1 MAIADDFTV
10 FPFSK
15 TIRHVTAA
23 TTTYTVT
30 AFYSYLMD
38 LFDEPAFQSYEA
50 PMKFN
55 TPTSFSMLNGWF
67 MDNGDF
73 SDILNYLFGA
83 SIDTIDYTTVS
94 DPVFMM
100 DVDAETVAFVDADK
114 DEDIEDDASAVGPL
128 LAFKANYPTATTARF
143 WVRDVNSNGAIAS
156 ASDITMGGTGSADYN
171 ANTLG
176 PSLNGDEVYS
186 NIFTLASF
194 PGAPDPQL
202 YVYQAHP
209 VTGNGRIRIAEWSGL
224 SNWNRDPNGFD
235 VIVPIQLGGVE
246 IDGGNIKTFAR
257 QTADSYTFVESDL
270 TGGART
276 PLATETI
283 SDGVNVAE
291 GEHFLLID
299 ASATTVSADFA
310 VGDVIQ
316 NQSTAA
322 NNTPPTWYAEVVAVQ
337 EFTLTSTGVLAIRG
351 LRGSI
356 TDGDAVFV
364 GTVSSAVA
372 NGTPGGTF
380 FTWDA
385 SSTDPADN
393 IVDANTVLVFTGSGA
408 RRIIRGV
415 EQFAAANQGACVC
428 DTGGA
433 PFTTVDATDFGVAAT
448 HDTLFPPLLND
459 DSAADD
465 AGGAGA
471 AVAVI
476 VDQLYSTPF
485 QHETLISD
493 FTDVTIVHLNGTV
506 TVVVTAGTFE
516 IGERLEYNAGAQS
529 CIFAGWDTEFT
540 IMQLADVDSANEP
553 DASDVFTGSASAA
566 TANVDSGLTDDNLL
580 NYEFTQQATG
590 ATYSVLVE
598 GGAIYNAAR
607 SLSDIYK
614 YWQFYIRDGQGASE
628 RNIFTSDGSSILLV
642 AAEEYI
648 KAVAGYTATKPAP
661 YGTLAGTLLF
671 GAQGVWVQGTA
682 SVDDLRLTDNAG
694 TAQQGTPSVLVQ
706 VTNTRVS
713 DVINVF
719 LEDGSTGLPDK
730 AQFGINAVEPLG
742 ETAIL
747 MDSAIPIDTPAT
759 GTLYIVD
766 TSFGQFDKEHMYRY
780 ISFSGST
787 FTLPTG
793 VTGTAE
799 GTSTDTQLDDSG
811 VFGSTQRGDIIR
823 NTSNAAIGYV
833 VSVTGANQV
842 ITTQMRDSAG
852 AVVPWGTD
860 NFELHTIANAT
871 ASDDTAFAPYLEA
884 IEDVGTDGS
893 PGTVSD
899 TLLFL
904 GARAVVIRVRNNLA
918 ATKIVPFVTTSDIT
932 SGGMT
937 VSVIRTEDTVTT

>member
-15 TIRHVTAA
+15 TIRHVTSA
-23 TTTYTVT
+23 TATYTVT

-38 LFDEPAFQSYEA
+38 LFDEPAFQSYES

-67 MDNGDF
+67 LDNGDF
-73 SDILNYLFGA
+73 SDLLNYLFGA
-83 SIDTIDYTTVS
+83 SINTIDYTTVA

-114 DEDIEDDASAVGPL
+114 DEELLDDAGAVGPL

-143 WVRDVNSNGAIAS
+143 WVRDVNTNGEIAV
-156 ASDITMGGTGSADYN
+156 ASDITMTAPGAAAYA

-176 PSLNGDEVYS
+176 PSLNGNEVYS

-194 PGAPDPQL
+194 PGTPDPQL

-209 VTGNGRIRIAEWSGL
+209 VSGNGRIRIAEWSGL
-224 SNWNRDPNGFD
+224 DNWNRDPNGFD

-246 IDGGNIKTFAR
+246 IDSGDIKTFAR

-291 GEHFLLID
+291 GEHFLLVD
-299 ASATTVSADFA
+299 AGTAIGTDFS

-337 EFTLTSTGVLAIRG
+337 EFTLGTTGVLAIRG
-351 LRGSI
+351 LRGTI
-356 TDGDAVFV
+356 ADGDGVFV
-364 GTVSSAVA
+364 GTVQEATA

-385 SSTDPADN
+385 STTDPGDN
-393 IVDANTVLVFTGSGA
+393 VVDANTVLVFTGSGA
-408 RRIIRGV
+408 RRVIRGV

-428 DTGGA
+428 DTAAGSFA
-433 PFTTVDATDFGVAAT
+433 TIDATDFGVAAT
-448 HDTLFPPLLND
+448 HDSLYPELLND
-459 DSAADD
+459 DSADDD

-471 AVAVI
+471 GADVL
-476 VDQLYSTPF
+476 VDQLYSAPF
-485 QHETLISD
+485 QHNTLISD
-493 FTDVTIVHLNGTV
+493 FTDVTIAHLNGVV

-553 DASDVFTGSASAA
+553 DASDAFVGIASGA
-566 TANVDSGLTDDNLL
+566 TADVDSGLTDDNLL

-590 ATYSVLVE
+590 ATYAVLVE
-598 GGAIYNAAR
+598 GGFIYNAAR

-614 YWQFYIRDGQGASE
+614 YWQFYVRDGQGAAE

-648 KAVAGYTATKPAP
+648 KAVAAYTAVKPAP

-747 MDSAIPIDTPAT
+747 MDSAIPIDTPST
-759 GTLYIVD
+759 GTLFIVD

-780 ISFSGST
+780 ISFAGST

-799 GTSTDTQLDDSG
+799 GTSTDTQLDDAG

-823 NTSNAAIGYV
+823 NTSTAAIGYV
-833 VSVTGANQV
+833 ISVTGANQV

-871 ASDDTAFAPYLEA
+871 AADDTAFAPYLEA

-904 GARAVVIRVRNNLA
+904 GSRAVVIRVRNNLA

-937 VSVIRTEDTVTT
+937 VSVIRTEDTVTS

>member
-15 TIRHVTAA
+15 TIRHVTSA
-23 TTTYTVT
+23 TATYTVT

-38 LFDEPAFQSYEA
+38 LFDEPAFQSYES

-67 MDNGDF
+67 LDNGDF
-73 SDILNYLFGA
+73 SDLLNYLFGA
-83 SIDTIDYTTVS
+83 SINTIDYTTVA

-114 DEDIEDDASAVGPL
+114 DEELLDDAGAVGPL

-143 WVRDVNSNGAIAS
+143 WVRDVNTNGEIAV
-156 ASDITMGGTGSADYN
+156 ASDITMTAPGAAAYA

-176 PSLNGDEVYS
+176 PSLNGNEVYS

-194 PGAPDPQL
+194 PGTPDPQL

-209 VTGNGRIRIAEWSGL
+209 VSGNGRIRIAEWSGL
-224 SNWNRDPNGFD
+224 DNWNRDPNGFD

-246 IDGGNIKTFAR
+246 IDSGDIKTFAR

-291 GEHFLLID
+291 GEHFLLVD
-299 ASATTVSADFA
+299 AGTAIGTDFS

-337 EFTLTSTGVLAIRG
+337 EFTLGTTGVLAIRG
-351 LRGSI
+351 LRGTI
-356 TDGDAVFV
+356 ADGDGVFV
-364 GTVSSAVA
+364 GTVQEATA

-385 SSTDPADN
+385 STTDPGDN
-393 IVDANTVLVFTGSGA
+393 VIDANTVLVFTGSGA
-408 RRIIRGV
+408 RRVIRGV

-428 DTGGA
+428 DTAGGSFA
-433 PFTTVDATDFGVAAT
+433 TIDATDFGVAAT
-448 HDTLFPPLLND
+448 HDSLYPVLLND
-459 DSAADD
+459 DSAADE

-471 AVAVI
+471 ALAVL
-476 VDQLYSTPF
+476 VDQLYSAPF
-485 QHETLISD
+485 QHNTLISD
-493 FTDVTIVHLNGTV
+493 FTDVTIAHLNGVV

-553 DASDVFTGSASAA
+553 DASDDFIGISSGA
-566 TANVDSGLTDDNLL
+566 TADVDSGLTDDNLL

-590 ATYSVLVE
+590 ATYAVLIE
-598 GGAIYNAAR
+598 GGFIYNAAR

-614 YWQFYIRDGQGASE
+614 YWQFYVRDGQGATE
-628 RNIFTSDGSSILLV
+628 RNIFTSDGSTILLV

-648 KAVAGYTATKPAP
+648 KAVAAYTAVKPAP

-671 GAQGVWVQGTA
+671 GAQGIWVQGTA

-747 MDSAIPIDTPAT
+747 MDSAIPIDTPST

-766 TSFGQFDKEHMYRY
+766 TDFGQFDKEHMYRY
-780 ISFSGST
+780 ISFAGST

-799 GTSTDTQLDDSG
+799 GTSTDTQLDDTG

-823 NTSNAAIGYV
+823 NTSTPAIGYV
-833 VSVTGANQV
+833 ITVTGANQV

-852 AVVPWGTD
+852 AVVPWGVD

-871 ASDDTAFAPYLEA
+871 AADDTAFAPYLEA
-884 IEDVGTDGS
+884 IEDVGSDGS

-937 VSVIRTEDTVTT
+937 VSVIRTEDTVTS